1 MPPAEIG
8 DVLIVERLF
17 SSSLVTLVTQAL
29 PRRLQVCHFKKGTK
43 VCEYDYTNTIVAVRL
58 NRAVSQIALVVALV
72 N

>member
-1 MPPAEIG
+1 M
-8 DVLIVERLF
+8 LIVERLF

-58 NRAVSQIALVVALV
+58 NRAVRATSAG